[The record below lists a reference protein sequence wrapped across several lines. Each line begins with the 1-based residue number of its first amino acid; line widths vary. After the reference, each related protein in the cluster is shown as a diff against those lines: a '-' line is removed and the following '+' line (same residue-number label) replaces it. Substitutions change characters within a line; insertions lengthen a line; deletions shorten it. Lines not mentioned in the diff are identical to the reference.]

1 MSRKSHR
8 KKADVPSKKWLVQAA
23 TIGGV
28 LLLVVLVL
36 VLKGQEQADDPAAL
50 AEPRAQAI
58 TALPEASIQATATL
72 PEAVGQTQATAEL
85 AQATPLPNELPEAQL
100 ERLLTAGQPTLAFFH
115 SNSCVQCIK
124 MTGVVEQVYPEFA
137 DEVALVDVN
146 VYDQRNASFLQRA
159 RIGAIPTQIFF
170 DQTGQGTMIMGAM
183 DPDRFREQM
192 RALVVAADDCETES
206 DSGMCTP

>member
-8 KKADVPSKKWLVQAA
+8 KQADVPSKKWLVQAA
-23 TIGGV
+23 TIGGG

-50 AEPRAQAI
+50 AEPRAQAN

-72 PEAVGQTQATAEL
+72 PEAVGQT
-85 AQATPLPNELPEAQL
+85 QATPLPNELPEAQL